1 MKSFESNCFS
11 CDFPML
17 WFNETGAFFIPFQ
30 QGDPREDLKIKMW
43 ETTQFFTFVE
53 VNISKSS
60 ESKKCKER
68 NNLCPVNRLLYQ
80 EKQGIILSELAFW
93 NRREVDETTKKRKS
107 FLFNP
112 SIDCKSIDWFLYE
125 GKRDTILVKAAIPS
139 LLVTASFLERKWKPY
154 QVEIRIWYQNIS
166 VLRLYVNPVFVVC
179 PRHAPHG
186 VLKHYGYIRTWTCK
200 GKVNTQHILI
210 NTQFSTYFSTWM
222 LSIYLKQDRDNIASN
237 FSEETI
243 NNSFIKSDMM
253 KLVY

>member
-1 MKSFESNCFS
+1 MK
-11 CDFPML
+11 
-17 WFNETGAFFIPFQ
+17 
-30 QGDPREDLKIKMW
+30 
-43 ETTQFFTFVE
+43 
-53 VNISKSS
+53 
-60 ESKKCKER
+60 
-68 NNLCPVNRLLYQ
+68 RLLYQ
-80 EKQGIILSELAFW
+80 QKQGIISELAFW

-112 SIDCKSIDWFLYE
+112 SIDWFLYE
-125 GKRDTILVKAAIPS
+125 GKRGTILVKAAIPS

-210 NTQFSTYFSTWM
+210 NTQFSTYFPTWM
-222 LSIYLKQDRDNIASN
+222 LSI
-237 FSEETI
+237 
-243 NNSFIKSDMM
+243 
-253 KLVY
+253 